1 MKKDLRLFT
10 TLEPSFIQQNHSWIY
25 PQAIAMIA
33 ELPLTKDLTKTKY
46 CGQLTLD
53 HWKTLDLNPSYW
65 LALKILTDSPRGNYV
80 KTSQKL
86 VAYNQ
91 TVPLVL
97 AAFKEYR
104 GIQYENWI
112 NPILEPVHETMMAS
126 RALLPDR
133 NALDDLHPVLLYKT
147 GKQAGKVRPATSWI
161 SSWKDFGCPQFQDLD
176 NYSKHCITHTWLWH
190 KSIIKPLS
198 IQSFYNWDLQ
208 YSTPHLFL

>member
-10 TLEPSFIQQNHSWIY
+10 SLLPDFIQENHSWIY
-25 PQAIAMIA
+25 PQAISMIA

-80 KTSQKL
+80 KTPQKL

-97 AAFKEYR
+97 AAFKQYR
-104 GIQYENWI
+104 GIAYHNWI
-112 NPILEPVHETMMAS
+112 NPILEPVHETMLANK
-126 RALLPDR
+126 DVVIDV
-133 NALDDLHPVLLYKT
+133 NIIKDLNPVLLYRS
-147 GKQAGKVRPATSWI
+147 GQKQGTHRSPMDWVPGWRG
-161 SSWKDFGCPQFQDLD
+161 FGCRNFQDLD
-176 NYSKHCITHTWLWH
+176 KYSKHCITHTWLWH
-190 KSIIKPLS
+190 SQLLTPLS
-198 IQSFYNWDLQ
+198 IQAFYNWDRKSDQLE
-208 YSTPHLFL
+208 LFT